1 MKKISL
7 IFVFLF
13 IYNNYFMNESN
24 ASIHL
29 NKIVIVKSQKLLL
42 GDIFEGLNPLKA
54 NKYVTEAPEPG
65 KRKIIRLNLI
75 NKLIN
80 KYNINYEMND
90 SIKSVIVK
98 RSSRLILPKEIYNTI
113 NLELKEI
120 TPKKDFLI
128 SIRKKDIKAYI
139 PTNSY
144 FDTKV
149 INFDYDSNSERF
161 TTSID
166 IYGENFRTFNINI
179 SGFAKKVIEIPV
191 LKNGIKRG
199 NKITEVD
206 LKFIKLPESNLQLD
220 IITDI
225 NDFYGKEAKRNLSK
239 EKPIRNIDLRNERL
253 VLKGQ
258 PVTLRIESKLMSLKT
273 IGKALE
279 HGSKGEFIK
288 ILNPRTSKVIM
299 GIVVGFNDVKVPI
312 NNRIK
317 FAKAKN

>member
-1 MKKISL
+1 MT
-7 IFVFLF
+7 
-13 IYNNYFMNESN
+13 NYFISESK

-29 NKIVIVKSQKLLL
+29 NKIVLVQSQELLL
-42 GDIFEGLNPLKA
+42 GDIFEGLSPLVASKF
-54 NKYVTEAPEPG
+54 VTEAPEPG

-80 KYNINYEMND
+80 KYNINYQIND
-90 SIKSVIVK
+90 STKSVIVK
-98 RSSRLILPKEIYNTI
+98 RSSRLISPKEIYKTI
-113 NLELKEI
+113 SLELKEV
-120 TPKKDFLI
+120 TPNKDFLI

-144 FDTKV
+144 FDTKI
-149 INFDYDSNSERF
+149 INFDYDTNSERF
-161 TTSID
+161 TTSIE
-166 IYGENFRTFNINI
+166 IHGENFTTFNINI
-179 SGFAKKVIEIPV
+179 SGFARKVIEIPV
-191 LKNGIKRG
+191 LKNRITRG
-199 NKITEVD
+199 NKITEFD
-206 LKFIKLPESNLQLD
+206 LKYIKLSESNLQSD
-220 IITDI
+220 IITNI

-299 GIVVGFNDVKVPI
+299 GIVEGFNDVKVPI
-312 NNRIK
+312 NNRVK
-317 FAKAKN
+317 FATAKN